1 MRDERTMY
9 RDIQEDLLITKEQL
23 EVRVAA
29 LGAQITADYA
39 GRDLVL
45 IGILKGAVVFFADL
59 MRQID
64 LPLTIDF
71 MAISSYG
78 SATKS
83 SGVVRIMKDLDHDIV
98 DKHVLVVE
106 DIIDTGLTMSFLK
119 ANLLSRGAA
128 SIRVCALLDKPERRL
143 VNLSSDYTGFT
154 VPDAFVVGYGL
165 DYNQRYRNL
174 SDIGILRPEIYQNQG
189 K

>member
-1 MRDERTMY
+1 MPTNKKLYENL
-9 RDIQEDLLITKEQL
+9 EGEVLLTREAIAK
-23 EVRVAA
+23 RVVE
-29 LGAQITADYA
+29 LGAQITSDYE
-39 GRDLVL
+39 GKDLVV

-59 MRQID
+59 IREID

-83 SGVVRIMKDLDHDIV
+83 SGVVRILKDLDNDIV
-98 DKHVLVVE
+98 GKHVLVVE
-106 DIIDTGLTMSFLK
+106 DIVDTGLTLSFLK
-119 ANLLSRGAA
+119 SNLLSRGAE
-128 SIRVCALLDKPERRL
+128 SIRIAALLDKPERRK

-154 VPDAFVVGYGL
+154 IPDAFVVGYGL
-165 DYNQRYRNL
+165 DYDQVYRN
-174 SDIGILRPEIYQNQG
+174 IPEIGVLKPSVYE